1 MLFDNTHNIKISS
14 KQVEG
19 LFVGPLNTNTHI
31 KSVLDPAISLV
42 MLHEKQMEM
51 GMTHF
56 IIAS

>member
-1 MLFDNTHNIKISS
+1 MLFDNIHNTKISS

-31 KSVLDPAISLV
+31 ESFLDPTINLM

-51 GMTHF
+51 GTTHF
-56 IIAS
+56 IIA